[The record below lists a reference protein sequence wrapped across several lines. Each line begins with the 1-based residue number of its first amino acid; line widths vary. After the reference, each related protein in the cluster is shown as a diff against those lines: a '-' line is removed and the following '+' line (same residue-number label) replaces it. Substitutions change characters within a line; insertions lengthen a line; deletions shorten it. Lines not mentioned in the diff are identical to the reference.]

1 MIPLLHS
8 LLRRRALVGR
18 AAGISI
24 AISCLSPPAAL
35 AQDYPVSGV
44 WVATDDRTPGSNGGA
59 CFTLKVLGIESIFE
73 GALPTILIFSDGR
86 RIELRAGHHYQQ
98 SIRSVKSLADGG
110 FRIEELPSKRSRWFP
125 WSKGRSYSYSYSLRT
140 VDPVTIEIDDGKR
153 ATRFVKCSAK
163 SSLL

>member
-1 MIPLLHS
+1 MIPLFDS
-8 LLRRRALVGR
+8 LLRGRALVGR
-18 AAGISI
+18 AAVISI
-24 AISCLSPPAAL
+24 ALSCLSPPAAL
-35 AQDYPVSGV
+35 AQGYPVSGV

-59 CFTLKVLGIESIFE
+59 CFTLKVLGIESVFD
-73 GALPTILIFSDGR
+73 GTLPTILIFSDGR

-125 WSKGRSYSYSYSLRT
+125 WSKGSYSYSYSLRT
-140 VDPVTIEIDDGKR
+140 VDPLTIEIDDGKR
-153 ATRFVKCSAK
+153 STRFVKCSAK

>member
-1 MIPLLHS
+1 MIPLFHS

-44 WVATDDRTPGSNGGA
+44 FVATDDRTPGSIGGA
-59 CFTLKVLGIESIFE
+59 CFTLKVLGVESIFE

-125 WSKGRSYSYSYSLRT
+125 WSKGRSYSYSLRT

>member
-1 MIPLLHS
+1 MIPLFHS

-59 CFTLKVLGIESIFE
+59 CFTLKVLGIESIFD
-73 GALPTILIFSDGR
+73 GTLPTILIFSDGR
-86 RIELRAGHHYQQ
+86 RIELRAAHHYQQ
-98 SIRSVKSLADGG
+98 SIRSIKSLADGG
-110 FRIEELPSKRSRWFP
+110 FRIEEMPSKRSRWFP
-125 WSKGRSYSYSYSLRT
+125 WSKGRSYSYSLRT
-140 VDPVTIEIDDGKR
+140 VDPVTIEVDDGKR

>member
-1 MIPLLHS
+1 MTPLFHS
-8 LLRRRALVGR
+8 LLRRQALVGR

-24 AISCLSPPAAL
+24 AMSCLWPPAAL
-35 AQDYPVSGV
+35 AQGYPVSGI
-44 WVATDDRTPGSNGGA
+44 WVATDNRTPGSEGGA
-59 CFTLKVLGIESIFE
+59 CFALKMLGVDSLLD
-73 GALPTILIFSDGR
+73 GTLPTVLIFSDGR

-98 SIRSVKSLADGG
+98 SIRSVKSLTDGG

-125 WSKGRSYSYSYSLRT
+125 WSTSRSYSYSLRT
-140 VDPVTIEIDDGKR
+140 IDPMTIEIDDGKN